1 MKVEN
6 VLTCALRSDSSVK
19 FYFYYQT
26 LPVILDLHKSNLL
39 FLESH
44 WNPDFPPDCQDL
56 QYYINGRVLGT
67 NGLHRVFV
75 IPDNTF
81 LNHILHWKVI
91 LLLAGSYFII
101 PNWTGIRPNEHQ
113 PFVKYWNEAKGLF
126 IYQNTLW
133 SSLDTFQNGITCIC
147 NSGWHL
153 LLWIIQSVLYSCHYK
168 VWVLILLS

>member
-1 MKVEN
+1 MKQHVDIMKVEN

-101 PNWTGIRPNEHQ
+101 QTGLEYGQ
-113 PFVKYWNEAKGLF
+113 MS
-126 IYQNTLW
+126 T
-133 SSLDTFQNGITCIC
+133 S
-147 NSGWHL
+147 HL
-153 LLWIIQSVLYSCHYK
+153 LSIGMRPRVYLYIKTHFGAAQTHFRME
-168 VWVLILLS
+168 